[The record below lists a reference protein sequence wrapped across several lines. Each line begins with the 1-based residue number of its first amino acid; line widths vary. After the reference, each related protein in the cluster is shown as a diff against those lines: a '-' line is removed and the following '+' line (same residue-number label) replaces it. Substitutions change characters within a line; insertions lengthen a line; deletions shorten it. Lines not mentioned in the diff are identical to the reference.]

1 VKGVNSHGQAGR
13 VKVWDMGMTE
23 PQGYYA
29 ASAPPAPARSRISC
43 ALKADVCVIGGGFT
57 GLSAA
62 LHLAE
67 TGAKVALVEAQ
78 TTGFAA
84 SGRNGG
90 QICTGLRKSQP
101 VLEKELGVQH
111 ARDLWDLNE
120 EAKALIGELSRK
132 HNIACDLKPG
142 LINGAHDNA
151 ALRDLAEDTEYLNK
165 HYNYSAARMI
175 DADETTRLVGT
186 TAYKGARF
194 DGGAGHIH
202 PLKYAR
208 GLAVAAEKAGA
219 TIYEH
224 SRARSIEQQ
233 GDKVIVRCEGGT
245 VEAGYALM
253 ATDAFSAELAPEL
266 APYIGHVESFI
277 TATEPLP
284 PELANTIIS
293 CDAAVSD
300 TRHVLDYYRKSADG
314 RLLFAGRESY
324 WSLPE
329 DVAAVVRPR
338 MLSVFP
344 QLKNVATEYAWSGD
358 VGITRTRMPHFGR
371 LGPRVL
377 FAHGYSGQG
386 VALSGFGG
394 KLMAEAAL
402 GKPERFDVF
411 ARVPA
416 KKFPGG
422 AMLRKPLIA
431 AALFA
436 FKIAD
441 AI

>member
-1 VKGVNSHGQAGR
+1 MDTKA
-13 VKVWDMGMTE
+13 

-29 ASAPPAPARSRISC
+29 ASAPAAPARARLSGVI
-43 ALKADVCVIGGGFT
+43 KADVCVIGGGFT

-67 TGAKVALVEAQ
+67 AGAKVVVVEAQ
-78 TTGFAA
+78 TAGYAA

-101 VLEKELGVQH
+101 VLEKELGALH

-142 LINGAHDNA
+142 LVNGAHDKA

-175 DADETTRLVGT
+175 DADETASLVGT
-186 TAYKGARF
+186 KSYKGARF
-194 DGGAGHIH
+194 DAGAGHIH

-208 GLAVAAEKAGA
+208 GLAAAAEKASA

-224 SRARSIEQQ
+224 SRARMIEQQ
-233 GDKVIVRCEGGT
+233 AGKAIVRCDGGS

-266 APYIGHVESFI
+266 SPYLGHVESFI

-284 PELANTIIS
+284 PDLANTIIS

-338 MLSVFP
+338 MLTVFP
-344 QLKNVATEYAWSGD
+344 QLENVATEYAWSGD

-377 FAHGYSGQG
+377 FAYGYSGQG

-394 KLMAEAAL
+394 KLMAEAAT

-422 AMLRKPLIA
+422 TMLRKPLIA

>member
-1 VKGVNSHGQAGR
+1 VNSHGQAGL
-13 VKVWDMGMTE
+13 VKVWDTGMSE

-29 ASAPPAPARSRISC
+29 ASAPPAPARPRLSGTV
-43 ALKADVCVIGGGFT
+43 KTDVCVIGGGFT

-67 TGAKVALVEAQ
+67 AGAKVVLVEAQ
-78 TTGFAA
+78 TAGFAA

-101 VLEKELGVQH
+101 VLEKELGTQH

-120 EAKALIGELSRK
+120 EAKSLIGELSRK

-142 LINGAHDNA
+142 LVNGAHDNA
-151 ALRDLAEDTEYLNK
+151 ALRDLSEDTEYLNK

-175 DADETTRLVGT
+175 DADETGRLVGT
-186 TAYKGARF
+186 QSYKGARF
-194 DGGAGHIH
+194 DAGAGHIH

-208 GLAVAAEKAGA
+208 GLAAAAEKAGA

-224 SRARSIEQQ
+224 SRARMIEQQ
-233 GDKVIVRCEGGT
+233 AGKAIVRCDDGS

-266 APYIGHVESFI
+266 SPYLGHVESFI

-284 PELANTIIS
+284 PDLANTIIS

-338 MLSVFP
+338 MLTVFP

-377 FAHGYSGQG
+377 FAYGYSGQG

-402 GKPERFDVF
+402 GKPERFEVF
-411 ARVPA
+411 AQVPA

-422 AMLRKPLIA
+422 TMLRKPLIA

>member
-1 VKGVNSHGQAGR
+1 
-13 VKVWDMGMTE
+13 MGTKE

-29 ASAPPAPARSRISC
+29 ASAPPAPVRARLSG
-43 ALKADVCVIGGGFT
+43 AVKADVCVIGGGFT

-67 TGAKVALVEAQ
+67 AGAKVVLVEAQ
-78 TTGFAA
+78 TAGFAA

-90 QICTGLRKSQP
+90 QLCTGLRKSQK
-101 VLEKELGVQH
+101 VLEKELGEQH
-111 ARDLWDLNE
+111 ARDLWSLNE
-120 EAKALIGELSRK
+120 EAKALIGQLSAK
-132 HNIACDLKPG
+132 YNIACDLKPG
-142 LINGAHDNA
+142 LILGAHDKA
-151 ALRDLAEDTEYLNK
+151 ALRELTEETEYLNK
-165 HYNYSAARMI
+165 HYNYAQARMM
-175 DADETTRLVGT
+175 DADETARMVRTTSYVG
-186 TAYKGARF
+186 GRF
-194 DGGAGHIH
+194 DSGAGHIH

-208 GLAVAAEKAGA
+208 GLAAATEKNGGV
-219 TIYEH
+219 IYEH
-224 SRARSIEQQ
+224 SPARAIEQQ
-233 GDKVIVRCEGGT
+233 KDKVIVKCDGGQ
-245 VEAGYALM
+245 VEADYALM

-266 APYIGHVESFI
+266 APYLGHVESFI

-284 PELANTIIS
+284 PDLASTIIA
-293 CDAAVSD
+293 CDSAVSD

-324 WSLPE
+324 WTIPD

-338 MLSVFP
+338 MLTVFP

-377 FAHGYSGQG
+377 FAYGYSGQG
-386 VALSGFGG
+386 VALSGMGG
-394 KLMAEAAL
+394 KLMAEAVL
-402 GKPERFDVF
+402 GKPERFEVF

-422 AMLRKPLIA
+422 TMLRKPLVA
-431 AALFA
+431 VALLA

-441 AI
+441 AF

>member
-1 VKGVNSHGQAGR
+1 
-13 VKVWDMGMTE
+13 MGMSE

-29 ASAPPAPARSRISC
+29 VSAPPSPARPRLSGSM
-43 ALKADVCVIGGGFT
+43 KVDVCVIGGGFT

-67 TGAKVALVEAQ
+67 AGSKVVLVEAQ
-78 TTGFAA
+78 TVGFAA

-90 QICTGLRKSQP
+90 QICTGLRKSQS

-111 ARDLWDLNE
+111 ARDLWNLNE
-120 EAKALIGELSRK
+120 EAKALVGELSRK

-142 LINGAHDNA
+142 LVNGAHDNA
-151 ALRDLAEDTEYLNK
+151 ALRGLAEDTEYLNK

-175 DADETTRLVGT
+175 DADETTHLVGT
-186 TAYKGARF
+186 TSYKGARF
-194 DGGAGHIH
+194 DAGAGHIH

-208 GLAVAAEKAGA
+208 GLATAAEKARA
-219 TIYEH
+219 AIYEH
-224 SRARSIEQQ
+224 SCARIIEELP
-233 GDKVIVRCEGGT
+233 DKVIVRCDGGS

-266 APYIGHVESFI
+266 AAYLGHVESFI

-284 PELANTIIS
+284 PDLTNTIIS

-329 DVAAVVRPR
+329 NVAAVVRPR
-338 MLSVFP
+338 MLTVFP
-344 QLKNVATEYAWSGD
+344 QLRNVATEYAWSGD

-371 LGPRVL
+371 LGTRVL

-386 VALSGFGG
+386 VALSGLGG

-402 GKPERFDVF
+402 GRPERFDVF

-422 AMLRKPLIA
+422 TMLRKPLIA

-441 AI
+441 TI

>member
-1 VKGVNSHGQAGR
+1 MA
-13 VKVWDMGMTE
+13 E

-29 ASAPPAPARSRISC
+29 ASAPAAPARPSISEIS
-43 ALKADVCVIGGGFT
+43 KADVCVIGGGFT

-62 LHLAE
+62 LHLTEA
-67 TGAKVALVEAQ
+67 GARVVLVEAQ
-78 TTGFAA
+78 TAAFAA

-90 QICTGLRKSQP
+90 QLCTGLRKSQP

-132 HNIACDLKPG
+132 HGIACDLKPG
-142 LINGAHDNA
+142 LVNGAHDAA
-151 ALRDLAEDTEYLNK
+151 ALRELAEGTEYLNK
-165 HYNYSAARMI
+165 HYNYSAARMM
-175 DADETTRLVGT
+175 DADETARMIGT
-186 TAYKGARF
+186 MAYKGARF
-194 DGGAGHIH
+194 DSGAGHIH

-208 GLAVAAEKAGA
+208 GLAAAAEKAGA
-219 TIYEH
+219 MIYEH
-224 SRARSIEQQ
+224 SRARTIEQQ
-233 GDKVIVRCEGGT
+233 HDGVIVRCDGGA
-245 VEAGYALM
+245 VEADHALM
-253 ATDAFSAELAPEL
+253 ATDAFSADLAPEL

-277 TATEPLP
+277 TATAPLP
-284 PELANTIIS
+284 PDLAPAIIS

-324 WSLPE
+324 WSIPQ
-329 DVAAVVRPR
+329 DVASVVRPR
-338 MLSVFP
+338 MLKVFP

-371 LGPRVL
+371 LGPHVL

-394 KLMAEAAL
+394 KLMAEAVL
-402 GKPERFDVF
+402 GRPERFEVF

-416 KKFPGG
+416 AKFPGG
-422 AMLRKPLIA
+422 ALLRKPLIA

-441 AI
+441 AV

>member
-1 VKGVNSHGQAGR
+1 MQ
-13 VKVWDMGMTE
+13 E

-29 ASAPPAPARSRISC
+29 ASAPPAPARPRLSD
-43 ALKADVCVIGGGFT
+43 AVKADVCVIGGGFT

-67 TGAKVALVEAQ
+67 AGAKVALVEAQ
-78 TTGFAA
+78 SVGFAA

-90 QICTGLRKSQP
+90 QLCTGLRKSQQ
-101 VLEKELGVQH
+101 VLEKELGKQH

-120 EAKALIGELSRK
+120 EAKALIGNLSRK
-132 HNIACDLKPG
+132 HDIACDLKPG
-142 LINGAHDNA
+142 LVNGAHDKA
-151 ALRDLAEDTEYLNK
+151 ALRELEEGTEYLNT
-165 HYNYSAARMI
+165 HYNYSAARMM
-175 DADETTRLVGT
+175 DADETARLVGT
-186 TAYKGARF
+186 TAYKGARY
-194 DGGAGHIH
+194 DSGAGHIH

-208 GLAVAAEKAGA
+208 GLAAAAGTAGA
-219 TIYEH
+219 VIYER
-224 SRARSIEQQ
+224 SPARALEQQ
-233 GDKVIVRCEGGT
+233 RDTVIVRCESGN
-245 VEAGYALM
+245 VEAGHVLM
-253 ATDAFSAELAPEL
+253 ATDAFSAEIAPEL

-277 TATEPLP
+277 TATAPLP
-284 PELANTIIS
+284 PQLANTIIS

-324 WSLPE
+324 WSIPE
-329 DVAAVVRPR
+329 DVAAIVRPR
-338 MLSVFP
+338 MLTVFP
-344 QLKNVATEYAWSGD
+344 QLQEVATDYAWSGD

-394 KLMAEAAL
+394 KLMAEAIL
-402 GKPERFDVF
+402 GKPERFEVF

-422 AMLRKPLIA
+422 ALLRKPMIA
-431 AALFA
+431 AALLA

>member
-1 VKGVNSHGQAGR
+1 MVKAPGQGN
-13 VKVWDMGMTE
+13 DMRAEMGTE
-23 PQGYYA
+23 KPQGYYA
-29 ASAPPAPARSRISC
+29 ASALQAPVRTPLSGTV
-43 ALKADVCVIGGGFT
+43 KADVCAIGGGFT

-67 TGAKVALVEAQ
+67 AGAKVVLLEAQ
-78 TTGFAA
+78 TAGFAA

-90 QICTGLRKSQP
+90 QLCTGLRKSQKL
-101 VLEKELGVQH
+101 LEKELGAQH
-111 ARDLWDLNE
+111 ARDLWNLNE
-120 EAKALIGELSRK
+120 EAKALIGQLSAK
-132 HNIACDLKPG
+132 HDIACDLKPG
-142 LINGAHDNA
+142 LVLGAHDNA
-151 ALRDLAEDTEYLNK
+151 ALRELTEETEHLNK
-165 HYNYSAARMI
+165 HYAYSQARMM
-175 DADETTRLVGT
+175 DADETARMVGT
-186 TAYKGARF
+186 ASYKGGRF
-194 DGGAGHIH
+194 DSGAGHIH

-208 GLAVAAEKAGA
+208 GLAAAAEKAGA
-219 TIYEH
+219 ILYEH
-224 SRARSIEQQ
+224 THARAIEQQ
-233 GDKVIVRCEGGT
+233 KDKVVVKCDNGE
-245 VEAGYALM
+245 VEADHVLM

-266 APYIGHVESFI
+266 AAYIGHVESFI

-284 PELANTIIS
+284 PELASTVIA
-293 CDAAVSD
+293 CDAAVAD

-324 WSLPE
+324 WTIPD

-338 MLSVFP
+338 MLTVFP

-394 KLMAEAAL
+394 KLMAEAVL
-402 GKPERFDVF
+402 GKPERFEVF

-422 AMLRKPLIA
+422 TMLRKPMIA

-436 FKIAD
+436 FKLAD